1 MILGYVFPI
10 LDLLSTFWP
19 KRRSQNNYSIPFGR
33 SGAPYSRCFVTSLTL
48 MFNTDLD
55 NRNQRSY
62 KRELELFANEVQ
74 DSWEHDDNE
83 YLSRREQQED
93 YFWHK

>member
-1 MILGYVFPI
+1 
-10 LDLLSTFWP
+10 
-19 KRRSQNNYSIPFGR
+19 
-33 SGAPYSRCFVTSLTL
+33 

-83 YLSRREQQED
+83 YLSRREQQEEND
-93 YFWHK
+93 VLRRNIISGTSKEEKKEDNKRWLNVDKQSNGKDEQTSERISTSI